1 MSHAPSA
8 ALKRRHDAVRDACA
22 RASVDALIVTSRSNV
37 LYLTNF
43 SGSAAIVVLTRDGV
57 QFITD
62 FRYVTAVEGLQQSSQ
77 ACPDLHLTVVDGT
90 YDATLAK
97 LLTSLR
103 LSRVG
108 FEAANVTVSR
118 HNWLAA
124 TLAPVANAPQLVPL
138 EQAVER
144 IRMRKDDYEL
154 SMLRESARRL
164 SEVAAS
170 VFKEVRAG
178 RTEREVA
185 LAIDGR
191 IMAAGF
197 ERMAFDTIVASG
209 PNAALPHAHP
219 GERRLGENEL
229 VVLDFGGVYRSYC
242 SDLTRTVVVG
252 TASDRA
258 REVHAAVLEAHDSA
272 IQSVAPGR
280 SRFAIDAAA
289 RDVLAR
295 RGLGEAFGHGTG
307 HGLGIDIHEDP
318 KVTRRSGDVGTD
330 DELVD
335 AGMVFTIEPGAYLP
349 GWGGVR
355 IEDDVLVTQHGVEV
369 LTSVTTDLLE
379 L

>member
-43 SGSAAIVVLTRDGV
+43 AGSAAIVVLTRDGV

-62 FRYVTAVEGLQQSSQ
+62 FRYVTAVEGLQQSLQ

-97 LLTSLR
+97 LLTSLG

-164 SEVAAS
+164 SEVAGS
-170 VFKEVRAG
+170 VVKEVGVG
-178 RTEREVA
+178 RTEREAAV
-185 LAIDGR
+185 AIDGR
-191 IMAAGF
+191 IMAGGL
-197 ERMAFDTIVASG
+197 ERKVYEEIVVSG
-209 PNAALPHAHP
+209 PNATPP
-219 GERRLGENEL
+219 
-229 VVLDFGGVYRSYC
+229 
-242 SDLTRTVVVG
+242 
-252 TASDRA
+252 
-258 REVHAAVLEAHDSA
+258 
-272 IQSVAPGR
+272 VA
-280 SRFAIDAAA
+280 
-289 RDVLAR
+289 
-295 RGLGEAFGHGTG
+295 
-307 HGLGIDIHEDP
+307 
-318 KVTRRSGDVGTD
+318 
-330 DELVD
+330 
-335 AGMVFTIEPGAYLP
+335 TIR
-349 GWGGVR
+349 V
-355 IEDDVLVTQHGVEV
+355 
-369 LTSVTTDLLE
+369 
-379 L
+379 